1 MEAYET
7 TLSITG
13 AARALGVH
21 PNTLRAW
28 SDQGR
33 IRSFRVNTRGDRR
46 FLPADLEAFLA
57 SAESPALVADDAG
70 PTADATG
77 RHPGRSRPG
86 RAAADDGRLLHVV
99 RGPGSRGLSP
109 GAAGQAP
116 GDDGAE
122 PDAVDGA
129 IADAVRRELDTA
141 ASLLG
146 REMAPSGLD
155 GSLARIV
162 RILRARRSHTF
173 VGIWSRDGDRLVARA
188 AAGECAPMPVPAD
201 GASLPARAF
210 AATEP
215 LTEPIADDRPAWL
228 SAPPAGGSATAVA
241 IPGSTAAWG
250 VLAVVDAA
258 DAPSRASS
266 LPAIAAIV
274 GGAIRTSRLVDE
286 ATRGRRQSEALRRVA
301 VELASELDLDRIL
314 DSILE
319 HAASLFG
326 ADRAAVFLGRPG
338 GRIQGSYARDLSD
351 AFVASV
357 TALHP
362 WSVPT
367 QALRE
372 RRPVFATRYSDDPR
386 GEFQREELL
395 AEGID
400 TICTAPLY
408 DGSDPLG
415 VLNLYHDIAHPW
427 SHEELE
433 TLAAFAAQASVAI
446 RNAQNFRRTEAW
458 AAQLQSIQH
467 LGGELG
473 RLSSSS
479 DIGTAIVAEIERLID
494 FHNVR
499 VYLIRGD
506 ELDPISLR
514 GKVGEYTDEN
524 VDALKLKVGEGITG
538 WVAKHGVPQYLPDAE
553 ADTRAVTIPGTGS
566 IEESMLLAPMVF
578 EEQVLG
584 VIVLSKLGLDQF
596 TDGHLRLLVIFAN
609 AAAQAIATAE
619 ASDQLRRQSDRLE
632 RQLRSQRALLQ
643 TTESLLTTLDA
654 RAILD
659 RITESLAELVSYD
672 NLAIELLDPR
682 TGTLRPIVA
691 RGADADYYLLAWEP
705 GEEGLATWVVEHGVP
720 QLVVDEMLD
729 PRISQDPTKG
739 PVEGSIICAPLRGPS
754 GVVGVLT
761 LERLGTSSRYDEDDF
776 ELVRLFAG
784 QVSIALRNAEHY
796 RAARVRAETDGLT
809 GLLNYASFR
818 DKLGGLSLAGE
829 PFSLLMI
836 DLDGFKAVNSTYLY
850 QGGNVVLRRAAAA
863 IRSAARES
871 DDVFRFGGDEF
882 CVLLPH
888 TDVLGARIVG
898 ERVREAVAGVE
909 PPSRARGGRGLRI
922 TASVGIAALP
932 EDAETADAL
941 VDVAS
946 RGAFFAKAQGGD
958 RVATAAESAGIADE
972 FEPTGPG
979 RVESE
984 VTAIEEL
991 LDAVPST

>member
-1 MEAYET
+1 MEAYEA
-7 TLSITG
+7 TLSITE
-13 AARALGVH
+13 AARVLGVH
-21 PNTLRAW
+21 PNTLRTW

-33 IRSFRVNTRGDRR
+33 IRSFRINTRGDRR
-46 FLPADLEAFLA
+46 FLRADLDAFLA
-57 SAESPALVADDAG
+57 SAESPALDPD
-70 PTADATG
+70 TADADAPSRT
-77 RHPGRSRPG
+77 PTRPG
-86 RAAADDGRLLHVV
+86 PDGRPALRVV
-99 RGPGSRGLSP
+99 REAGPSADSPAEAAGPGP
-109 GAAGQAP
+109 GPVAQ
-116 GDDGAE
+116 D
-122 PDAVDGA
+122 DAV
-129 IADAVRRELDTA
+129 ADAVRRELDTA

-155 GSLARIV
+155 GSLARIA
-162 RILRARRSHTF
+162 RILRARRGHEF

-188 AAGECAPMPVPAD
+188 SAGDAAPMPVAAD
-201 GASLPARAF
+201 GPTLPARAL
-210 AATEP
+210 AAAEP
-215 LTEPIADDRPAWL
+215 LAE
-228 SAPPAGGSATAVA
+228 PAGDGQAGWLAAALPDAVATGVA
-241 IPGSTAAWG
+241 IPGSTAPWG
-250 VLAVVDAA
+250 ALVVVDRAG
-258 DAPSRASS
+258 APDRASS

-274 GGAIRTSRLVDE
+274 GGAVRTARLVDE

-326 ADRAAVFLGRPG
+326 ADRAAVFLGKPG
-338 GRIQGSYARDLSD
+338 GRILGAYARNLSD

-357 TALHP
+357 TSFHP

-372 RRPVFATRYSDDPR
+372 RQPVFAMRYSDDPR
-386 GEFQREELL
+386 GEFQRDELL

-473 RLSSSS
+473 RLSSATE
-479 DIGTAIVAEIERLID
+479 IGTAIVAEIERLID

-499 VYLIRGD
+499 VYLLQGD
-506 ELDPISLR
+506 DLVPVSLR
-514 GKVGEYTDEN
+514 GKVGEYTEET
-524 VDALKLKVGEGITG
+524 AEALRLKLGEGITG

-553 ADTRAVTIPGTGS
+553 ADARAVTIPGTES

-619 ASDQLRRQSDRLE
+619 ATEQLRRQSDQLAR
-632 RQLRSQRALLQ
+632 RLRSQRALLQ

-659 RITESLAELVSYD
+659 GITDSLAELVSYD

-691 RGADADYYLLAWEP
+691 RGVDADYYLLPWEP
-705 GEEGLATWVVEHGVP
+705 GEQGLATWVVDHGAA
-720 QLVVDEMLD
+720 QLVVDEMD
-729 PRISQDPTKG
+729 DQRIAQDPTKG

-784 QVSIALRNAEHY
+784 QVSVALRNAEHY

-818 DKLGGLSLAGE
+818 DKLGALSLSGE

-836 DLDGFKAVNSTYLY
+836 DLDGFKAVNSAYLY
-850 QGGNVVLRRAAAA
+850 QGGNTVLRRTAAA

-882 CVLLPH
+882 CILLPR
-888 TDVLGARIVG
+888 TDPSGARVVA
-898 ERVREAVAGVE
+898 ERVRDAVATVE
-909 PPSRARGGRGLRI
+909 PPARARGGNGPRI
-922 TASVGIAALP
+922 TASVGIATLLV
-932 EDAETADAL
+932 DADNADAL

-946 RGAFFAKAQGGD
+946 RGAFFAKARGGD
-958 RVATAAESAGIADE
+958 RVATAEESAGIADE

-991 LDAVPST
+991 LDATPLA